1 MHNGG
6 ILGPQACHHCS
17 STMFSILQPL
27 LSISS
32 ARLDCIIVVQRTC
45 CLPLLFCCSCC
56 GDDQQVLSI
65 TQQLADMATGVLS
78 INHSAGVREVQES
91 IAQAAAPAPSTSG
104 SGDNSWS
111 LHCQTSSTE
120 HKTLPAMLIIA

>member
-1 MHNGG
+1 
-6 ILGPQACHHCS
+6 
-17 STMFSILQPL
+17 MFSILQPL
-27 LSISS
+27 LSS
-32 ARLDCIIVVQRTC
+32 ARLDSIIVVQRTC
-45 CLPLLFCCSCC
+45 CLPLLVCYSCC
-56 GDDQQVLSI
+56 GDDQQVLFI

-91 IAQAAAPAPSTSG
+91 IAQAAASAPSTSG

-111 LHCQTSSTE
+111 LRRTSSTE